1 MNWLYQNIPFLCLI
15 LICLLDGRRIVTGA
29 RSFSHAYET
38 GCPRKKKAAMPP
50 ARSAVSAWNGWAPRW
65 S

>member
-15 LICLLDGRRIVTGA
+15 LICLLDGRRIVTGPVL
-29 RSFSHAYET
+29 SVMPMT

-50 ARSAVSAWNGWAPRW
+50 ARSAVSA
-65 S
+65 